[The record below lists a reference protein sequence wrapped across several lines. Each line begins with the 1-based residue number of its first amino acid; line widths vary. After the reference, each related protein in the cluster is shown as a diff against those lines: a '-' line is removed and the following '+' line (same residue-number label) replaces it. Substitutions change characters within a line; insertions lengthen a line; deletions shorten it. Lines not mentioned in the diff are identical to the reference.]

1 MTRRQIAGVQGHDA
15 GGCIAP
21 LRWTE
26 TASLTQN
33 RQHPAETDRRCKA
46 PQHPVT
52 FAPKR
57 STPTSWS
64 HRFETP
70 IDTGALVLHVE
81 ATWGAPA
88 ALFSVRCYGA

>member
-1 MTRRQIAGVQGHDA
+1 MHK
-15 GGCIAP
+15 
-21 LRWTE
+21 E
-26 TASLTQN
+26 
-33 RQHPAETDRRCKA
+33 A
-46 PQHPVT
+46 PQQPVT